1 MSEEKMKNY
10 EQLLQHKELNFL
22 LDTINEK
29 NKNTLLLCHGRH
41 HVINVVN
48 RISYILE
55 TLNESS
61 KIIELGKIAGL
72 LHDIGCIEGKE
83 NHTLRSTK
91 MSAKYLETLDLTEPE
106 KKLILDAIRDHSKG
120 ENINSSIGA
129 ALIFADKTDSGK
141 DRVLEFGKRNNYYL
155 LGIED
160 VEFKIEQKNFILNYI
175 VNEKFSEEIFKKESS
190 KQIALSYK
198 TAHYLG
204 FELIIKINNKPI

>member
-1 MSEEKMKNY
+1 MNWE
-10 EQLLQHKELNFL
+10 
-22 LDTINEK
+22 
-29 NKNTLLLCHGRH
+29 
-41 HVINVVN
+41 
-48 RISYILE
+48 
-55 TLNESS
+55 
-61 KIIELGKIAGL
+61 KIAGL

-120 ENINSSIGA
+120 ENINSSIGV

>member
-129 ALIFADKTDSGK
+129 ALIFADK
-141 DRVLEFGKRNNYYL
+141 R
-155 LGIED
+155 
-160 VEFKIEQKNFILNYI
+160 
-175 VNEKFSEEIFKKESS
+175 
-190 KQIALSYK
+190 
-198 TAHYLG
+198 
-204 FELIIKINNKPI
+204 